1 MVEGGTPWGLPRLQ
15 PERQGPDRGLG
26 LVGAS
31 LARGGARLT
40 TVARAENAVQLVGGG
55 DFQLI
60 VAAVLRALVWTPAQE
75 LRGMSEPSPLHVVV
89 RDLTDA
95 LRPERLP
102 AQIFPAV
109 PPAGRTGHPLS
120 LRAGFLLCH
129 GPIPPW
135 MVFERVGAQ
144 RRQLDDE
151 LLAHR
156 GRERRGDPD
165 MVERVIVVVKAEQER
180 ADHRAGTLLVPA
192 EASDQAVSRALVLH
206 LDHRAFPGAIGP
218 VETLCHDT
226 IEPGALEAAEPVRR
240 KRSIARSR

>member
-1 MVEGGTPWGLPRLQ
+1 
-15 PERQGPDRGLG
+15 
-26 LVGAS
+26 
-31 LARGGARLT
+31 
-40 TVARAENAVQLVGGG
+40 
-55 DFQLI
+55 
-60 VAAVLRALVWTPAQE
+60 
-75 LRGMSEPSPLHVVV
+75 MSEQSPLHVVV
-89 RDLTDA
+89 LDLTDA

-109 PPAGRTGHPLS
+109 PPAGRTGQPLS

-165 MVERVIVVVKAEQER
+165 MVERVIVVVQAEQER
-180 ADHRAGTLLVPA
+180 ADHRAG
-192 EASDQAVSRALVLH
+192 ALV
-206 LDHRAFPGAIGP
+206 RQRFTSGSNQIRG
-218 VETLCHDT
+218 E
-226 IEPGALEAAEPVRR
+226 
-240 KRSIARSR
+240 

>member
-1 MVEGGTPWGLPRLQ
+1 MTH
-15 PERQGPDRGLG
+15 RGR
-26 LVGAS
+26 S
-31 LARGGARLT
+31 LAPGAARLT
-40 TVARAENAVQLVGGG
+40 TVARAEDAVQLVGGG

-60 VAAVLRALVWTPAQE
+60 VAAVLRALVWTPAPE
-75 LRGMSEPSPLHVVV
+75 LRGMSESSPLHVIV

-109 PPAGRTGHPLS
+109 PPAGRTRQPLS

-135 MVFERVGAQ
+135 MVFERVRAQ

-151 LLAHR
+151 LVAYR
-156 GRERRGDPD
+156 ARERRRDPD
-165 MVERVIVVVKAEQER
+165 MVERVIVVVQAEQER
-180 ADHRAGTLLVPA
+180 ADHRAGALFVPA
-192 EASDQAVSRALVLH
+192 EAGDHSVSRALVLD
-206 LDHRAFPGAIGP
+206 LDHRAFPGAIGR

-226 IEPGALEAAEPVRR
+226 VEPGALEAVEPVRR